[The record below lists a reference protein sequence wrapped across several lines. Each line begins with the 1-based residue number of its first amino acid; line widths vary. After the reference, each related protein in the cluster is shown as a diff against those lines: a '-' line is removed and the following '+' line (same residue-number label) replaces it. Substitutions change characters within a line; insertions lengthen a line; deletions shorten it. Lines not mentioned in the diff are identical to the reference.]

1 MCLILVGVAARPGSR
16 VFLLANRDEQH
27 ARASSAA
34 APWSEDPRVIG
45 GRDLVAG
52 GSWLAVRGDGRFAA
66 VTNLRN
72 LHAGPPPPAPQSRGA
87 LVRDFVLGDQPAGHW
102 LDELRARIDQYAPF
116 NLIVGD
122 AGGVR
127 VLDGGSGVH
136 RPLEP
141 GLHAVSN
148 GPVDE
153 HWPKMQR
160 IRALAQEA
168 LSNGADPDTLRSLL
182 GDRQQAGDEHLPD
195 TGLDLERERALSA
208 IFISG
213 ASYGTRASTWLDVGA
228 DGSIELHEASFG
240 PAAEP
245 TGIVRWRHAPGQNWS
260 HAEA

>member
-1 MCLILVGVAARPGSR
+1 MCLILVGVAAKPGSR

-102 LDELRARIDQYAPF
+102 LDQLRARINQFAPF

-122 AGGVR
+122 AEGVR

-168 LSNGADPDTLRSLL
+168 LSSGAGPDTLRSLL
-182 GDRQQAGDEHLPD
+182 RDRQQARDEHLPD

-213 ASYGTRASTWLDVGA
+213 ASYGTRASTWLDLGE
-228 DGSIELHEASFG
+228 DGSLELHEVGFG
-240 PAAEP
+240 PEAVPNGTA
-245 TGIVRWRHAPGQNWS
+245 RWRSTLDTGWIISEN
-260 HAEA
+260 